1 MALTCQDAAA
11 AVALKGEVAAALPL
25 VGSGLAI
32 FERLDAGRHVARTEA
47 TLRNLGVRRGRR
59 RARNRRRL
67 GWESLTPTERNIVGL
82 VAEGLS
88 NPQIGERLYVSRQT
102 VQTHLVHVFAKL
114 DISSR
119 AQLAGEAARREER
132 TP

>member
-1 MALTCQDAAA
+1 M
-11 AVALKGEVAAALPL
+11 KSLPPCHL
-25 VGSGLAI
+25 LGPGLAI

-59 RARNRRRL
+59 RACNRPRL

-119 AQLAGEAARREER
+119 AQLAGEAARRKSARPKQDR
-132 TP
+132 TS